1 MSKILNINTGKER
14 VIPTFNCT
22 ICDCKFTEDEGGL
35 QKGVIGIIPISFCPT
50 CFSGIIHMVNY
61 FTTIDETKGE

>member
-14 VIPTFNCT
+14 IIPTFNCT

-61 FTTIDETKGE
+61 CTTMDETKGE

>member
-22 ICDCKFTEDEGGL
+22 ICDCTFTENEGGL
-35 QKGVIGIIPISFCPT
+35 LQGVIGMIPISFCPT
-50 CFSGIIHMVNY
+50 CFSGVLEMSDY
-61 FTTIDETKGE
+61 FRNNKGESNE